1 MQAALSFLEAK
12 YKIGRRYVLVGH
24 SCGAT
29 LAFQAVMESLTPA
42 TSKTG
47 PGYGFPVAIL
57 GMAGIYN
64 LRLLRDTH
72 RDISAYQEIIEGAFG
87 GDENVWD
94 AVSPG
99 VVGVDAWEEGRVVVL
114 AHSEGDELC
123 DVAQSEE
130 MKRRL
135 SGWEEG
141 KSSGQRKVHALSI
154 EGKHDEAWEKGA
166 ELVRAIVFTL
176 SRLQKVE
183 V

>member
-1 MQAALSFLEAK
+1 M
-12 YKIGRRYVLVGH
+12 LVGH

-29 LAFQAVMESLTPA
+29 LAFQAVMKSMTPTPLVSNA
-42 TSKTG
+42 VACYYK
-47 PGYGFPVAIL
+47 FPIAIL

-64 LRLLRDTH
+64 LRFLRDSH

-87 GDENVWD
+87 GDESVWD

-123 DVAQSEE
+123 NVAQSEG
-130 MKRRL
+130 MKQRL
-135 SGWEEG
+135 EGWEEDR
-141 KSSGQRKVHALSI
+141 SSGERKVHFLSI

-166 ELVRAIVFTL
+166 ELARAIMFTL
-176 SRLQKVE
+176 SRLQETGV
-183 V
+183 